1 MSKRVKSAGA
11 ASRRSAC
18 PVACTLDVL
27 GDRWSLL
34 VVRDLLRGKRR
45 YAEFLAS
52 SEQIPTNILAERL
65 KRLVA
70 HGIIEPHRYSAHPPR
85 MEYVLTPKGEDLRPV
100 LRSMLEWGLQHVPGT
115 RRPAAVTD
123 PAIKN

>member
-1 MSKRVKSAGA
+1 MSKRPSRRAAG
-11 ASRRSAC
+11 SRRSAC
-18 PVACTLDVL
+18 PVAGTLDVL

-45 YAEFLAS
+45 YAEFLES

-70 HGIIEPHRYSAHPPR
+70 HGIVESHRYSAHPPR
-85 MEYVLTPKGEDLRPV
+85 MEYVLTQKGEDLRPV

-115 RRPAAVTD
+115 RRPTPLARE
-123 PAIKN
+123 IQN

>member
-1 MSKRVKSAGA
+1 MRKRTKGA
-11 ASRRSAC
+11 AAESWRSVC

-115 RRPAAVTD
+115 RRP
-123 PAIKN
+123 PGLKPEIHN